1 LAITHCESAARR
13 RILGRTQATKDCP
26 VTHEELT
33 ARFDVL
39 EERVAKLAGA
49 LIVLL
54 EAIDDGMEK
63 TAASHIREVLKTD
76 LRELQ

>member
-1 LAITHCESAARR
+1 
-13 RILGRTQATKDCP
+13 

-33 ARFDVL
+33 ARVDVL
-39 EERVAKLAGA
+39 EERVAKLTNA

-63 TAASHIREVLKTD
+63 MAASQIREVLKTE
-76 LRELQ
+76 LRE